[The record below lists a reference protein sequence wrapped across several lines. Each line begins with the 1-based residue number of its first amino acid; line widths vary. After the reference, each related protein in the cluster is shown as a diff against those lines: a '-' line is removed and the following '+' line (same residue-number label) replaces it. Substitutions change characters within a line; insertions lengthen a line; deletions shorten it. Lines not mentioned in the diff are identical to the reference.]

1 MCVRLTLLLSCC
13 VNGCTHQAP
22 PTIIAAMLNKNDE
35 MYWRGDQRTTIYNH
49 SQPVDLTTH
58 CKHTRLY
65 RERLPSCFYC
75 PSLQLL
81 DRGDGK
87 AFSRLKYCPRAGWR
101 VWAMSSEKRMTGK
114 DKGNGGSGE
123 KREERE
129 GGGGGDRLMSACRL
143 SKGNASDKWKLISRN
158 SV

>member
-1 MCVRLTLLLSCC
+1 MCVSVC
-13 VNGCTHQAP
+13 VCVLRFLKTVVRMVVHIRHLQ
-22 PTIIAAMLNKNDE
+22 TIIAAMLNENDE

-65 RERLPSCFYC
+65 RECLPSCFYC
-75 PSLQLL
+75 PSPQLL

-87 AFSRLKYCPRAGWR
+87 AFSRLRYRPRAGRR
-101 VWAMSSEKRMTGK
+101 VWARPSEKRMTGK
-114 DKGNGGSGE
+114 DKGNGGAGE

-129 GGGGGDRLMSACRL
+129 REVAGG
-143 SKGNASDKWKLISRN
+143 
-158 SV
+158 